1 MLTYTLY
8 PKLSDQGIL
17 CIGRGR
23 IHLLMLGQKGDKFNS
38 LSIKE
43 IVNLNPNSG
52 TTSASI
58 TNNGQSIVFNTAK
71 YENVKFIGSFIK

>member
-1 MLTYTLY
+1 
-8 PKLSDQGIL
+8 
-17 CIGRGR
+17 
-23 IHLLMLGQKGDKFNS
+23 MLGQKGDKFNS